1 MLPGNFTDRAK
12 KVFVLANQEA
22 QRMNHNHIDTE
33 HILIGLIKEGSIGA
47 DVLKKLGVTRNNAR
61 EEYEKIVRSGP
72 DATIAGELPLTPQS
86 EKTIEYAIEEARN
99 LNDGDIDTEHILLGL
114 IREQDKASI
123 AIQVLINLGLSLS
136 EIRKEI
142 LAKRFNPAR

>member
-72 DATIAGELPLTPQS
+72 DATIAGELSLTPQS

-142 LAKRFNPAR
+142 LAKRFNPVR